1 MVLPSIDIY
10 FSFVFLVAII
20 GLIVAAILYFLN
32 RESSFS
38 ARLLAG
44 YLLSISVISLFSALY
59 HTNFFLFFP
68 HVPRTMV
75 FLSLSA
81 SPFAYLYVRSVL
93 RQQYAWTKSDFLFF
107 IPAVLYTINMIPFYA
122 MPMDEKLAII
132 RQQLADN
139 SIIAL
144 EPEGWL
150 PIGWAAIFRI
160 IVGMSFIVAQLII
173 LSKWKHQLKK
183 VPDILNANM
192 EQIKWLNWY
201 TLVMLIT
208 YGVILLEMF
217 LHLLGSY
224 TLGFIIVLTIGLNV
238 LFIAIYLFT
247 KPTILYGMKGWIHST
262 PDEATV
268 LISSDE
274 AKPAL
279 KRTFLSAIEGK
290 EYKQIIESH
299 FAEKNPFCM
308 PGYSI
313 RDLSIGVNIPVYQLS
328 AFINQE
334 YGKNFSEWVNDFR
347 FSFLQ
352 KMMKENPEFKLYT
365 FEALGKLA
373 GFNSRTSF
381 ISAIKKRT
389 GKTPS
394 EYFVF
399 AKDEIKSDDTVYIS
413 PRANIG
419 KST

>member
-1 MVLPSIDIY
+1 MQSITHPFFLLP
-10 FSFVFLVAII
+10 FSI
-20 GLIVAAILYFLN
+20 GLLGLLTALILFWTN
-32 RESSFS
+32 RENILA

-44 YLLSISVISLFSALY
+44 VLTAISILLVGNSLYLTNYFLKFPHLYRLLSAVSFCVG
-59 HTNFFLFFP
+59 P
-68 HVPRTMV
+68 
-75 FLSLSA
+75 LS
-81 SPFAYLYVRSVL
+81 FLYVRTSL
-93 RQQYAWTKSDFLFF
+93 TQSYRLQKKDLLFF
-107 IPAVLYTINMIPFYA
+107 IPAVLYQLHRMPFLLL
-122 MPMDEKLAII
+122 DKQSKLLII
-132 RQQLADN
+132 QNALTETKN
-139 SIIAL
+139 IAG

-183 VPDILNANM
+183 VPDIFNANM

-247 KPTILYGMKGWIHST
+247 KPTILYGIKGWIHST

>member
-20 GLIVAAILYFLN
+20 GLMVAAILYFLN

-150 PIGWAAIFRI
+150 PEGWGIILRMVYGVVLASFQVKMLVNWRKKNSEKLIPQNLAMFRWLIGFTML
-160 IVGMSFIVAQLII
+160 VLSSFIILLIEYAFQISYFFDFYRLITLTMTVSICITCIFLFLQPNLLYGLTGWFQEANESTISEPEIAIAQETTPSNTFSKETERSYRALLESHLTNQQPFLKVGYKIGD
-173 LSKWKHQLKK
+173 LSKEL
-183 VPDILNANM
+183 DIP
-192 EQIKWLNWY
+192 
-201 TLVMLIT
+201 T
-208 YGVILLEMF
+208 YI
-217 LHLLGSY
+217 
-224 TLGFIIVLTIGLNV
+224 
-238 LFIAIYLFT
+238 
-247 KPTILYGMKGWIHST
+247 
-262 PDEATV
+262 
-268 LISSDE
+268 
-274 AKPAL
+274 
-279 KRTFLSAIEGK
+279 
-290 EYKQIIESH
+290 
-299 FAEKNPFCM
+299 
-308 PGYSI
+308 
-313 RDLSIGVNIPVYQLS
+313 LS
-328 AFINQE
+328 AFINQA
-334 YGKNFSEWVNDFR
+334 YGKNFNEWVNEYRVHYLKGLLQKNPDFR
-347 FSFLQ
+347 
-352 KMMKENPEFKLYT
+352 KYT
-365 FEALGKLA
+365 FEALGNLA
-373 GFNSRTSF
+373 GFNSRTTF
-381 ISAIKKRT
+381 IAAVKKT
-389 GKTPS
+389 TQKTPS
-394 EYFVF
+394 EFF
-399 AKDEIKSDDTVYIS
+399 EQIIS
-413 PRANIG
+413 E
-419 KST
+419 

>member
-150 PIGWAAIFRI
+150 PEGWGIILRMVYGVVLASFQVKMLVNWRKKNSEKLIPQNLAMFRWLIGFTML
-160 IVGMSFIVAQLII
+160 VLSSFIILLIEYAFQISYFFDFYRLITLTMTVSICITCIFLFLQPNLLYGLTGWFQEANESTISEPEIAIAQETTPSNTFSKETERSYRALLESHLTNQQPFLKVGYKIGD
-173 LSKWKHQLKK
+173 LSKEL
-183 VPDILNANM
+183 DIP
-192 EQIKWLNWY
+192 
-201 TLVMLIT
+201 T
-208 YGVILLEMF
+208 YI
-217 LHLLGSY
+217 
-224 TLGFIIVLTIGLNV
+224 
-238 LFIAIYLFT
+238 
-247 KPTILYGMKGWIHST
+247 
-262 PDEATV
+262 
-268 LISSDE
+268 
-274 AKPAL
+274 
-279 KRTFLSAIEGK
+279 
-290 EYKQIIESH
+290 
-299 FAEKNPFCM
+299 
-308 PGYSI
+308 
-313 RDLSIGVNIPVYQLS
+313 LS
-328 AFINQE
+328 AFINQA
-334 YGKNFSEWVNDFR
+334 YGKNFNEWVNEYRVHYLKGMLQKNPDFR
-347 FSFLQ
+347 
-352 KMMKENPEFKLYT
+352 KYT
-365 FEALGKLA
+365 FEALGNLA
-373 GFNSRTSF
+373 GFNSRTTF
-381 ISAIKKRT
+381 IAAVKKT
-389 GKTPS
+389 TQKTPS
-394 EYFVF
+394 EFF
-399 AKDEIKSDDTVYIS
+399 EQIIS
-413 PRANIG
+413 E
-419 KST
+419 

>member
-150 PIGWAAIFRI
+150 PQGWGIILRMVYGVVLASFQVKMLVNWRKKNSEKLIPQNLAMFRWLIGFTML
-160 IVGMSFIVAQLII
+160 VLSSFIILLIEYAFQISYFFDFYRLITLTMTVSICITCIFLFLQPNLLYGLTGWFQEANESTISEPEIAIAQETTPSNTFSKETERSYRALLESHLTNQQPFLKVGYKIGD
-173 LSKWKHQLKK
+173 LSKEL
-183 VPDILNANM
+183 DIP
-192 EQIKWLNWY
+192 
-201 TLVMLIT
+201 T
-208 YGVILLEMF
+208 YI
-217 LHLLGSY
+217 
-224 TLGFIIVLTIGLNV
+224 
-238 LFIAIYLFT
+238 
-247 KPTILYGMKGWIHST
+247 
-262 PDEATV
+262 
-268 LISSDE
+268 
-274 AKPAL
+274 
-279 KRTFLSAIEGK
+279 
-290 EYKQIIESH
+290 
-299 FAEKNPFCM
+299 
-308 PGYSI
+308 
-313 RDLSIGVNIPVYQLS
+313 LS
-328 AFINQE
+328 AFINQA
-334 YGKNFSEWVNDFR
+334 YGKNFNEWVNEYRVHYLKGLLQKNPDFR
-347 FSFLQ
+347 
-352 KMMKENPEFKLYT
+352 KYT
-365 FEALGKLA
+365 FEALGNLA
-373 GFNSRTSF
+373 GFNSRTTF
-381 ISAIKKRT
+381 IAAVKKT
-389 GKTPS
+389 TQKTPS
-394 EYFVF
+394 EFF
-399 AKDEIKSDDTVYIS
+399 EQIIS
-413 PRANIG
+413 E
-419 KST
+419 

>member
-150 PIGWAAIFRI
+150 PEGWGIILRMVYGVVLASFQVKMLVNWRKKNSEKLIPQNLAMFRWLIGFTML
-160 IVGMSFIVAQLII
+160 VLSSFIILLIEYAFQISYFFDFYRLITLTMTVSICITCIFLFLQPNLLYGLTGWFQEANESTISEPEIAIAQETTPSNTFSKETERSYRALLESHLTNQQPFLKVGYKIGD
-173 LSKWKHQLKK
+173 LSKEL
-183 VPDILNANM
+183 DIP
-192 EQIKWLNWY
+192 
-201 TLVMLIT
+201 T
-208 YGVILLEMF
+208 YI
-217 LHLLGSY
+217 
-224 TLGFIIVLTIGLNV
+224 
-238 LFIAIYLFT
+238 
-247 KPTILYGMKGWIHST
+247 
-262 PDEATV
+262 
-268 LISSDE
+268 
-274 AKPAL
+274 
-279 KRTFLSAIEGK
+279 
-290 EYKQIIESH
+290 
-299 FAEKNPFCM
+299 
-308 PGYSI
+308 
-313 RDLSIGVNIPVYQLS
+313 LS
-328 AFINQE
+328 AFINQA
-334 YGKNFSEWVNDFR
+334 YGKNFNEWVNEYRVHYLKGLLQKNPDFR
-347 FSFLQ
+347 
-352 KMMKENPEFKLYT
+352 KYT
-365 FEALGKLA
+365 FEALGNLA
-373 GFNSRTSF
+373 GFNSRTTF
-381 ISAIKKRT
+381 IAAVKKT
-389 GKTPS
+389 TQKTPS
-394 EYFVF
+394 EFF
-399 AKDEIKSDDTVYIS
+399 EQIIS
-413 PRANIG
+413 E
-419 KST
+419 